1 MCYMNYILSDFGINI
16 LIFSIFM
23 FPSHSEIFHSL
34 SISLT
39 HRPRLHM
46 PCSGWV
52 VFDWQSWSLIIS
64 TSYCSRFWAAVIS
77 YDLKY
82 FLFLHHKVTNYI
94 LFIALMCPTSHLFM
108 IICLLLNY
116 IWFPSLF
123 PFYLCPVF
131 VGKLCSL
138 L

>member
-39 HRPRLHM
+39 HRPRFHMLCLVWVFSTDSHDLLLFLLHIDHDFGLQLSHM
-46 PCSGWV
+46 ISN
-52 VFDWQSWSLIIS
+52 VF
-64 TSYCSRFWAAVIS
+64 F
-77 YDLKY
+77 
-82 FLFLHHKVTNYI
+82 FLHHNFTNYV

-116 IWFPSLF
+116 ILFTSLF

-131 VGKLCSL
+131 I
-138 L
+138 